1 MVDSGTSTSTNPNKK
16 VLSISNNSNKT
27 FSFKPHSDMSD
38 SYNVILPE
46 AIGTAD
52 QVLKISSV
60 DGSRATCE
68 WGAGGESD
76 TNTTYTQTWQDSGD
90 NAILRLTAGGSGSGN
105 DDLTLVAGDNIT
117 LTPSGDNLTIASSGG
132 GGGGSGIVNNRI
144 DGDLTIGED
153 DSEILTIASKINV
166 NGNEKTLLNKPVA
179 ADKGKIVTVNA
190 AGDDLEYGANF
201 RELACNQTIVTN
213 SFEITS
219 DTVDRDRWV
228 DLASHTTSDS
238 INTSMN
244 TEVTIN
250 VSQNSKVEV
259 KAQIELGQDSGST
272 MTHAIRL
279 GKKVGNSIIW
289 GTSGTGITT
298 TLNDDQTDPKGD
310 VVGTS
315 VEAWRYEYS
324 FDSNNY
330 RTHSFT
336 ASYIDEDPTN
346 GLTGYNNV
354 TYFIRIYHPHTDG
367 DIWIGRPNLLDSVT
381 RGVSPTILSAVE
393 IGSGAIT
400 SFTQEQALAGAGGT
414 ASFTNTYKDGDNDTD
429 LSGSDDPRLAFNNTL
444 NSSLNSGFWHND
456 PYDVGDLADQLPL
469 EIGVNFSSPQI
480 VTTYRIWSRVN
491 KAEEQAP
498 KAWQIRAAIDKATYD
513 SGTYTTLDSRTNV
526 TSFPTTSTS
535 TPSDNLDKANEYNLS
550 TIGAYQ
556 YYVFYFTE
564 SNDVR
569 YMSIGELALYGGG
582 FTIPSQIGNGGKQL
596 ITNGTSLS
604 WGSPAS
610 ILVPSPTGNA
620 NKVLQANSAGN
631 ALEYSN
637 TINSN
642 QYNVNQV
649 PLITQV
655 HSFIQTDINNTN
667 QSIFF
672 SHAPNYD
679 GDINNFT
686 YGMKSVVNM
695 IPYAISIGTDV
706 DTDSQTDF
714 TFQIRA
720 RTDTSNIANITTSDT
735 TVRGTVT
742 INNLEENDTQMGLF
756 TGATQISVNQ
766 SWGLYLSS
774 MSPDGYAGEIVTKV
788 YFYQA

>member
-1 MVDSGTSTSTNPNKK
+1 LYGGGFTIPSQVGNSGKILKTN
-16 VLSISNNSNKT
+16 
-27 FSFKPHSDMSD
+27 
-38 SYNVILPE
+38 
-46 AIGTAD
+46 GTA
-52 QVLKISSV
+52 L
-60 DGSRATCE
+60 E
-68 WGAGGESD
+68 WSAP
-76 TNTTYTQTWQDSGD
+76 
-90 NAILRLTAGGSGSGN
+90 LTG
-105 DDLTLVAGDNIT
+105 
-117 LTPSGDNLTIASSGG
+117 
-132 GGGGSGIVNNRI
+132 
-144 DGDLTIGED
+144 
-153 DSEILTIASKINV
+153 
-166 NGNEKTLLNKPVA
+166 LLPPPVPEN
-179 ADKGKIVTVNA
+179 KGKIVTVNA

-414 ASFTNTYKDGDNDTD
+414 AAFTAY
-429 LSGSDDPRLAFNNTL
+429 GS
-444 NSSLNSGFWHND
+444 NSYS
-456 PYDVGDLADQLPL
+456 
-469 EIGVNFSSPQI
+469 
-480 VTTYRIWSRVN
+480 
-491 KAEEQAP
+491 
-498 KAWQIRAAIDKATYD
+498 
-513 SGTYTTLDSRTNV
+513 SGT
-526 TSFPTTSTS
+526 
-535 TPSDNLDKANEYNLS
+535 
-550 TIGAYQ
+550 G
-556 YYVFYFTE
+556 
-564 SNDVR
+564 
-569 YMSIGELALYGGG
+569 
-582 FTIPSQIGNGGKQL
+582 
-596 ITNGTSLS
+596 
-604 WGSPAS
+604 W
-610 ILVPSPTGNA
+610 
-620 NKVLQANSAGN
+620 
-631 ALEYSN
+631 
-637 TINSN
+637 
-642 QYNVNQV
+642 
-649 PLITQV
+649 
-655 HSFIQTDINNTN
+655 
-667 QSIFF
+667 
-672 SHAPNYD
+672 
-679 GDINNFT
+679 GDITKIHDDNIYDNN
-686 YGMKSVVNM
+686 
-695 IPYAISIGTDV
+695 
-706 DTDSQTDF
+706 
-714 TFQIRA
+714 
-720 RTDTSNIANITTSDT
+720 
-735 TVRGTVT
+735 
-742 INNLEENDTQMGLF
+742 
-756 TGATQISVNQ
+756 
-766 SWGLYLSS
+766 
-774 MSPDGYAGEIVTKV
+774 
-788 YFYQA
+788 